1 MDASRELGL
10 LHFLGEI
17 PDPRGRNGRQHPLSA
32 VLALA
37 CCAILCGARGYAA
50 IAQWAHDHDIALM
63 HRLGFTRRP
72 PKSGGVRK
80 VLMAVGPVALE
91 VALTRWAE
99 ALLGRIP
106 AADEGLPDA
115 FALDGKSARSSFDGL
130 SKAVHLV
137 SLVAHRSGQTIAQVE
152 VPSGGT
158 DKTNEHKAALRLLS
172 GSVLEGRLITGDA
185 ILCQSDL
192 SRRILDGGGHY
203 FWVVKE
209 NQPTLLADIQ
219 AALAPGAAG
228 ALSPPAAAALA

>member
-37 CCAILCGARGYAA
+37 CCAILCGARGYSA
-50 IAQWAHDHDIALM
+50 IAQWAHDHDIELM

-72 PKSGGVRK
+72 PKVGGIRK
-80 VLMAVGPVALE
+80 VLMAVGPAPLE
-91 VALTRWAE
+91 AALTRWAE

-106 AADEGLPDA
+106 AADKDLLDA
-115 FALDGKSARSSFDGL
+115 FALDGKSARGSFDEL
-130 SKAVHLV
+130 SKAVHLL
-137 SLVAHRSGQTIAQVE
+137 SLVAQRSGVTVAQAE

-158 DKTNEHKAALRLLS
+158 DKTNEHKAALRMLS
-172 GSVLEGRLITGDA
+172 GLVLGGRLITGDA
-185 ILCQSDL
+185 IFCQRDL
-192 SRRILDGGGHY
+192 SRQILDGGGHY
-203 FWVVKE
+203 LWVVKD

-219 AALAPGAAG
+219 AALDPGAAG
-228 ALSPPAAAALA
+228 AFSPSSAADLA